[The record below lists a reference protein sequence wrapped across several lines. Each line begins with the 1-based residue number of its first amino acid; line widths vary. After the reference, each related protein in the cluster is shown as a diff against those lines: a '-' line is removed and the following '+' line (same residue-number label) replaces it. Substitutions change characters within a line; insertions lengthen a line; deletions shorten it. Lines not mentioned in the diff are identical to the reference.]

1 MAPGP
6 HPSIVDRF
14 RILRQLGAG
23 GMGVVYQAE
32 DLERQAVVALKT
44 LPKLEAD
51 ALYQFKREFRLLAG
65 IAHPNLV
72 TLYGLF
78 AQNDEWFIT
87 MEYVEGVNFLASVQP
102 GAAHMPEPSVV
113 NEITLTAPVE
123 SIHPPIAAIQRA
135 PCDPARLRAILS
147 QIVEGSGRH
156 PLRW

>member
-1 MAPGP
+1 
-6 HPSIVDRF
+6 
-14 RILRQLGAG
+14 
-23 GMGVVYQAE
+23 MGVVYQAE

-44 LPKLEAD
+44 LPKLEPD

-102 GAAHMPEPSVV
+102 GAHTSGPSEI

-123 SIHPPIAAIQRA
+123 SIHPPIADSVPDR
-135 PCDPARLRAILS
+135 R
-147 QIVEGSGRH
+147 GSGRH
-156 PLRW
+156 PLRR